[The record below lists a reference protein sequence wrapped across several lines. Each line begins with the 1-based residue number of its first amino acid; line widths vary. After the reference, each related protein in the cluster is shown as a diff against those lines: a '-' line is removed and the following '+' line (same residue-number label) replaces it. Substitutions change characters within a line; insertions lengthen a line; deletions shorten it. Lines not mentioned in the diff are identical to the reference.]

1 MVFLGVMLL
10 SFMATH
16 TPLVEKVAVIRH
28 QLGLAEGLNVADAV
42 AEAVKQLGLVGE
54 VAGRNLSEQA
64 DACLVMLGRP
74 AETMPTPEQ
83 AAEVHSA
90 LDCKRLGYSV
100 SQCKDRGFTAVQCKE
115 AGYSAAE
122 LNDKGRLWQ
131 EEFERMVQE
140 AKKFSDED
148 KKVREI
154 KREKIKARNAL
165 ENYVYSM
172 KNTLSRL
179 TAFAMYVTLALVFLS
194 KCHALHFVL
203 ERRVG
208 YTIPFEGLH
217 DFHARTGG
225 AFAAL
230 ALAHTATHLVGW
242 GLRGELG
249 FCGGL
254 AAQTGIIAMAAMLL
268 VVSAF
273 ACACVRRRLSFETRR
288 ALHWCFVVVLVAL
301 VFHAPRC
308 NWLVPCLAGVW
319 VLDWVYQLVRC
330 TYKIEGEDVHFLRL
344 PDGGVQLR
352 WRNPPG
358 FNPVPGNYVK
368 IHLPWRESA
377 DGRPVGEAEPWHCFS
392 VYMAD
397 ATAEG
402 SSDLRADEESVDSL
416 PDLHDDEKLRLTEAL
431 HAKEDDVALSLV
443 DGGGP
448 EFATTHVLVM
458 PVGGWTKAL
467 DHAVQDGHGIHRAL
481 WVRGPY
487 VSPYASASAFAHLIL
502 IASGIGITPALGVLG
517 QFSQGRSGVRPS
529 FVLWSTRSLALV
541 KFFAPLL
548 KDAQCAL
555 IFYTGKEELTA
566 AALLRIKKRTGGRCF
581 VLPQRADFV
590 AEAARIVTSFEEAAA
605 MSEVPAPKRAQWC
618 ALYCGGSKRIR
629 ATVAKAGFEMESFD
643 W

>member
-1 MVFLGVMLL
+1 MGAHRVTQLAGVPRAAQRSVDLAGVGKAVMGAHRVTQLAGVPQAAQK
-10 SFMATH
+10 SVDSGQ
-16 TPLVEKVAVIRH
+16 LVSANHRPAIWRRLVLWFWVAPTVVAVW
-28 QLGLAEGLNVADAV
+28 
-42 AEAVKQLGLVGE
+42 
-54 VAGRNLSEQA
+54 
-64 DACLVMLGRP
+64 
-74 AETMPTPEQ
+74 
-83 AAEVHSA
+83 
-90 LDCKRLGYSV
+90 
-100 SQCKDRGFTAVQCKE
+100 
-115 AGYSAAE
+115 YSAAIFFPDTARHYASAFLWTDGAIATNATSHITEFQCPKPTLCATVGVE
-122 LNDKGRLWQ
+122 L
-131 EEFERMVQE
+131 
-140 AKKFSDED
+140 
-148 KKVREI
+148 
-154 KREKIKARNAL
+154 AL
-165 ENYVYSM
+165 LVV
-172 KNTLSRL
+172 SRL

-230 ALAHTATHLVGW
+230 GLAHTAAHLVRW

-368 IHLPWRESA
+368 IHLPWLESA

-629 ATVAKAGFEMESFD
+629 ATVAKAARSWGIGFEMESFD